1 MQTISEKAR
10 KSARFSC
17 WLLLFLILPT
27 ALSAQGL
34 RTGSLGIRLD
44 GGLQW
49 SVGSGLADAVA
60 KGPTAIQPM
69 GGAGVY
75 YNIIPR
81 LRAGL
86 DYNYTRMVREQTN
99 GTLSPISGGGVA
111 GEVYK
116 DLKTHFHGIGVTG
129 EYNLLPAGPLSLY
142 AGTGAGCL
150 IAVGNTY
157 SIAVSN
163 EVKPGGTGNSI
174 RISAHNEGHHYAVP
188 YIPLTLSLEFAF
200 MPRVALSL
208 GGGYRFILAGR
219 QEYAPKGQAYATLG
233 LRFNL

>member
-81 LRAGL
+81 LRAGV

-99 GTLSPISGGGVA
+99 GTLTPLSGGGVA

-116 DLKTHFHGIGVTG
+116 DLKTHFHGIGRPLFRWAVQRRQNFRPSG
-129 EYNLLPAGPLSLY
+129 RWCSRRRLALGPR
-142 AGTGAGCL
+142 
-150 IAVGNTY
+150 
-157 SIAVSN
+157 SI
-163 EVKPGGTGNSI
+163 
-174 RISAHNEGHHYAVP
+174 
-188 YIPLTLSLEFAF
+188 
-200 MPRVALSL
+200 
-208 GGGYRFILAGR
+208 
-219 QEYAPKGQAYATLG
+219 
-233 LRFNL
+233 

>member
-1 MQTISEKAR
+1 M
-10 KSARFSC
+10 
-17 WLLLFLILPT
+17 
-27 ALSAQGL
+27 ALCAQGT
-34 RTGSLGIRLD
+34 RTPSLGVRLD

-49 SVGSGLADAVA
+49 SVGSGLANAVA

-75 YNIIPR
+75 CNVIPR
-81 LRAGL
+81 LRAGV

-99 GTLSPISGGGVA
+99 GTLSPLPDGGVA
-111 GEVYK
+111 GDVYK

-129 EYNLLPAGPLSLY
+129 EFNLLPAGALALY

-157 SIAVSN
+157 SIVVSN
-163 EVKPGGTGNSI
+163 EVKPGGTGNAV
-174 RISAHNEGHHYAVP
+174 RITAHNEGHRYAVP
-188 YIPLTLSLEFAF
+188 YIPLTLSLEFTF
-200 MPRVALSL
+200 IPRVALSL
-208 GGGYRFILAGR
+208 AGGYRFVLAGK

>member
-1 MQTISEKAR
+1 MQKISDYALKT
-10 KSARFSC
+10 ARFSC

-27 ALSAQGL
+27 ALDAQST
-34 RTGSLGIRLD
+34 RTGLVGIRLD

-49 SVGSGLADAVA
+49 SMGSGLADAVA
-60 KGPTAIQPM
+60 KGPTVTQPM

-75 YNIIPR
+75 FNVIPR
-81 LRAGL
+81 LRAGV

-99 GTLSPISGGGVA
+99 GTLSPLSGGGVS

-157 SIAVSN
+157 SITVTN

-174 RISAHNEGHHYAVP
+174 RITAHNQGHHYAVP

-200 MPRVALSL
+200 MPRVAVSL
-208 GGGYRFILAGR
+208 GGGYRFVLAGK